1 MTTKKKLAERLPMK
15 MSELVTSIAKIDIA
29 PKQKYLVLEVC
40 VCVCVCARALT
51 RACVHVVCEMPS
63 FEESC
68 HALCVCLY
76 VTCECEGIRCAAPT
90 KMTRILKH
98 LTSVTSSGELWLP
111 RFKCALA
118 ATLSVQA

>member
-51 RACVHVVCEMPS
+51 SACVRACVRACVWCAKCIHL
-63 FEESC
+63 EE
-68 HALCVCLY
+68 AAILCVFVCN
-76 VTCECEGIRCAAPT
+76 V
-90 KMTRILKH
+90 
-98 LTSVTSSGELWLP
+98 
-111 RFKCALA
+111 
-118 ATLSVQA
+118 